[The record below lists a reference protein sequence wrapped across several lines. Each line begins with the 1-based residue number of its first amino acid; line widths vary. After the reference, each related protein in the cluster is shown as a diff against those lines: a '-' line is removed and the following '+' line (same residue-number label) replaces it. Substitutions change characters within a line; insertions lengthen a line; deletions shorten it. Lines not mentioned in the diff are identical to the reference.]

1 MSTKVELNSNAAK
14 SDINPIATSAG
25 KISAAGSKAVELG
38 GETNLP
44 GAKKFLEHE
53 LNINSCLKDLSIIIT
68 MDVKDAL
75 RVVGNIEC
83 IDDALAKQN
92 S

>member
-1 MSTKVELNSNAAK
+1 MSDVIRLNSDAAT
-14 SDINPIATSAG
+14 SDINPIANSAG
-25 KISAAGSKAVELG
+25 KISAAGTKAVELG

-44 GAKKFLEHE
+44 GAKMFLEHE

-75 RVVGNIEC
+75 RVVGNIEG
-83 IDDALAKQN
+83 IDDVLAKQN

>member
-1 MSTKVELNSNAAK
+1 MSTKVELNSGAAI
-14 SDINPIATSAG
+14 SDINPIANSAG
-25 KISAAGSKAVELG
+25 KISAAGAKTVELG

-44 GAKKFLEHE
+44 GAKKFLKHE
-53 LNINSCLKDLSIIIT
+53 MDINNCMKNLSIMIT

-75 RVVGNIEC
+75 RVVGNIEG
-83 IDDALAKQN
+83 IDDVLAKQN